1 MSKISLSGSW
11 ELTCDKEGF
20 SPIEANVP
28 GDNASALLRAGL
40 IPDPNVGLNEHE
52 VQWIGQYNWRWKH
65 SFTVDREFLNAERIW
80 LNLDSVDTAADI
92 FLNGRKIAS
101 SEDMFLRLRVEVK
114 PFLQEGENSIAVAI
128 TAPQTYIDRISET
141 FTYHPPRREGN
152 GSFFHGRNYIRKIQ
166 CQGGWDWGV
175 SLVLSGIYGEICLE
189 NSSGTRLEY
198 VRTEQFHSAGRCNV
212 TVTAEID
219 ALAAGTVP
227 VTFAFNGETRR
238 VDAALTAG
246 KNEVSADF
254 EVGNPKLWYP
264 AGYGEQPLY
273 PLTVTADGMTL
284 SKRIGLRDMQTVS
297 EKDEYGVCLKFRVN
311 GIDVFAK
318 GADWIPMDSRPE
330 TYTRDRYDA
339 LLSDAV
345 EANMNCLRVWGGGL
359 YENEDFYDLCD
370 EKGILIWQDMM
381 LACAVYPDSDNFL
394 ALIRA
399 EVIHQVKRLR
409 DHACIALWCGD
420 NECAQFVP
428 REHENVRK
436 VVCYDRV
443 NQAIRHAVFA
453 ADRTRVFWPTSPCNT
468 QDDFT
473 DQDTD
478 SQGDMHYW
486 RVWHG
491 GRSVDAY
498 YEITPRFCSEF
509 GYQAFPC
516 QNTVDFYVGKNGRNV
531 TSPVMELHQKNN
543 AGNSKIVEMF
553 TRYFR
558 LPSGFE
564 EFIYLSQVQQAM
576 AIRTGVEFWRTLK
589 PVCMGT
595 IYWQL
600 NDNWPV
606 ASWSSLDYFGNWK
619 QLHYHAKRFYAPVI
633 GTIVPRE
640 NQLEF
645 RVSSDVGS
653 ELRGAMNVSVIRIA
667 DGSCARRLS
676 LPVELPPYEA
686 ALLRQLPAAELVADP
701 TREFLLWE
709 LEVSG
714 DGKNYTHR
722 GDRFLTEYKH
732 CELPAAQISRRLSV
746 AENGQFQLELETD
759 KPAFCVFAE
768 FRKIKAVFSDNSF
781 VLLPGEKRLLTFR
794 TGAEVS
800 LGELEQA
807 LVIRDLRSSYDC

>member
-1 MSKISLSGSW
+1 MSKINLAGVW
-11 ELTCDKEGF
+11 KLTCDKEGF
-20 SPIEANVP
+20 SPIEVNVP

-40 IPDPNVGLNEHE
+40 LPDPNIGLNELE
-52 VQWIGQYNWRWKH
+52 VQWIGRYDWHWER
-65 SFTVDREFLNAERIW
+65 SFTVDREFLAAERIW
-80 LNLDSVDTAADI
+80 LNLDSVDTAAEI

-114 PFLQEGENSIAVAI
+114 PFLRAGENTIAVAV
-128 TAPQTYIDRISET
+128 TAPQKYIEQVSET
-141 FTYHPPRREGN
+141 FTYRPPRRDGY
-152 GSFFHGRNYIRKIQ
+152 GSFFSGRNYIRKIQ

-175 SLVLSGIYGEICLE
+175 SLVLSGIYGEACLE
-189 NSSGTRLEY
+189 NSSGARLEY
-198 VRTEQFHSAGRCNV
+198 VRTEQFHSEHHCKV

-219 ALAAGTVP
+219 AVAATALP
-227 VTFAFNGETRR
+227 VMFEFNGETRR
-238 VDAALTAG
+238 VEAELSAG
-246 KNEVSADF
+246 MNEVSADF
-254 EVGNPKLWYP
+254 HVPDPKLWYP

-273 PLTVTADGMTL
+273 PLTVKAGGMTIAR
-284 SKRIGLRDMQTVS
+284 RIGLRDMRTIS
-297 EKDEYGVCLKFRVN
+297 EQDEHGVCLKFRVN

-318 GADWIPMDSRPE
+318 GADWIPLDSRPE
-330 TYTRDRYDA
+330 TYTRDRYDE

-381 LACAVYPDSDNFL
+381 FACAVYPDSDSFL
-394 ALIRA
+394 ELIRE
-399 EVIHQVKRLR
+399 EVVHQVKRLR

-443 NQAIRHAVFA
+443 NQVIRHAILA
-453 ADRTRVFWPTSPCNT
+453 ADQTRVFWPTSPCNT

-473 DQDTD
+473 DRDTD
-478 SQGDMHYW
+478 SEGDMHYW
-486 RVWHG
+486 QVWHG
-491 GRSVDAY
+491 GRSINAY
-498 YEITPRFCSEF
+498 YGITPRFCSEF

-516 QNTVDFYVGKNGRNV
+516 QNTVDFYVGENGRNV

-558 LPSGFE
+558 LPAGFE
-564 EFIYLSQVQQAM
+564 DFIYLSQVQQAM

-589 PVCMGT
+589 PICMGT

-633 GTIVPRE
+633 GTAIARDGGV
-640 NQLEF
+640 EF
-645 RVSSDVGS
+645 RASSDVGS
-653 ELRGAMNVSVIRIA
+653 KLCGTMTVSVIRIA
-667 DGSCARRLS
+667 DGCREKTIP
-676 LPVELPPYEA
+676 LPVELPPYGA
-686 ALLRQLPAAELVADP
+686 TLLRQFPAAELIADP

-709 LEVSG
+709 LELSG
-714 DGKNYTHR
+714 DGRSYTHR
-722 GDRFLTEYKH
+722 GDCFLTEYKH
-732 CELPAAQISRRLSV
+732 CELPEARISRRISR
-746 AENGQFQLELETD
+746 ADNGQFTLELETD
-759 KPAFCVFAE
+759 KPAFYVFAE
-768 FRKIKAVFSDNSF
+768 FRKIKATFSDNSF
-781 VLLPGEKRLLTFR
+781 VLLPGEKCRLTFR
-794 TGAEVS
+794 TEAGRTPA
-800 LGELEQA
+800 ELEQA

>member
-1 MSKISLSGSW
+1 MSKINLAGVW
-11 ELTCDKEGF
+11 KLTCDKEGF

-40 IPDPNVGLNEHE
+40 LPDPNVGLNELE
-52 VQWIGQYNWRWKH
+52 VQWIGRYDWRWER

-80 LNLDSVDTAADI
+80 LNLDSIDTAAEI
-92 FLNGRKIAS
+92 YLNGRKIAS

-114 PFLQEGENSIAVAI
+114 PFLLEGENTIAVAV
-128 TAPQTYIDRISET
+128 TAPQKYIDRVAET
-141 FTYHPPRREGN
+141 IAYPPRRESRDN
-152 GSFFHGRNYIRKIQ
+152 AISGRNYIRKIQ
-166 CQGGWDWGV
+166 CQGGWDWGLA
-175 SLVLSGIYGEICLE
+175 LVLSGIYGEACLE
-189 NSSGTRLEY
+189 NSSGARLEY
-198 VRTEQFHSAGRCNV
+198 LRVSQVHTPSCCTV
-212 TVTAEID
+212 TVTVEID
-219 ALAAGTVP
+219 SLAAGTVP
-227 VTFAFNGETRR
+227 VCFEFNGETRC
-238 VDAALTAG
+238 VDAALAAG
-246 KNEVSADF
+246 NNEVSADF
-254 EVGNPKLWYP
+254 EVENPRLWYP

-273 PLTVTADGMTL
+273 PLTVKADGMTL
-284 SKRIGLRDMQTVS
+284 TRRIGLRDMRTVS

-311 GIDVFAK
+311 GVDVFAK
-318 GADWIPMDSRPE
+318 GADWIPLDSRPE

-381 LACAVYPDSDNFL
+381 FACAVYPDNDRFL
-394 ALIRA
+394 ELIRA
-399 EVIHQVKRLR
+399 EVIHQVKRLSS
-409 DHACIALWCGD
+409 HACIALWCGD

-453 ADRTRVFWPTSPCNT
+453 ADRTRLFWPTSPCNT

-473 DQDTD
+473 DDNTD

-486 RVWHG
+486 QVWHG
-491 GRSVDAY
+491 GRSIDAY
-498 YEITPRFCSEF
+498 YGITPRFCSEF
-509 GYQAFPC
+509 GYQAFPS
-516 QNTVDFYVGKNGRNV
+516 QNTVDFYAGENGRNV

-576 AIRTGVEFWRTLK
+576 AIRTGVEYWRTLK

-633 GTIVPRE
+633 GTIVPRQE
-640 NQLEF
+640 TVEF

-653 ELRGAMNVSVIRIA
+653 ELRGAMKVSVIRIA
-667 DGSCARRLS
+667 DGCRVRTLS

-686 ALLRQLPAAELVADP
+686 ALLKQLPAKELIADP
-701 TREFLLWE
+701 AQEFLLWE

-714 DGKNYTHR
+714 GGKKYTHR
-722 GDRFLTEYKH
+722 GDCFLTEYKH
-732 CELPAAQISRRLSV
+732 CELPKAQIARRISCAADGTFL
-746 AENGQFQLELETD
+746 LELETD
-759 KPAFCVFAE
+759 KPAFFVFAE
-768 FRKIKAVFSDNSF
+768 FRRIRAVFSDNSF
-781 VLLPGEKRLLTFR
+781 VLLPDEKCRLSFR
-794 TGAEVS
+794 TDAEHS
-800 LGELEQA
+800 LAELDQA
-807 LVIRDLRSSYDC
+807 LVVRDLGSSFEC